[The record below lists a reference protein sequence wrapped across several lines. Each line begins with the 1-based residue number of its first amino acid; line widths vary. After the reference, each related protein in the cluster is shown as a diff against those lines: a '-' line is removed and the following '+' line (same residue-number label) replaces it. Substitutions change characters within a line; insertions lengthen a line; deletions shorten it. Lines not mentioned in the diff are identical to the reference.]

1 MICHS
6 SSSSQGKLKNCGC
19 GSPNEVLPEDGIDVG
34 AIRVLPARI
43 SLPRPSTMVGVVQLD
58 QEAMCSVPLLLHV
71 NEDTT
76 AAVGETIRGVDVVNK
91 HNLRVDLD
99 LEDCLE
105 WCVLDAPGI
114 VRAELLHCSAGILS
128 LYGEQFPLNFAKFGV
143 VSGID
148 LGICAVNVDGIVEAG
163 VSAGTDSGSQ
173 KGNVFICLV
182 PCPHPVQQ
190 VTIDLVFSL
199 AMVLF

>member
-114 VRAELLHCSAGILS
+114 VRAELLLTVLLAFLAFMVNSSPSISLS
-128 LYGEQFPLNFAKFGV
+128 LASFLALTLAF
-143 VSGID
+143 
-148 LGICAVNVDGIVEAG
+148 
-163 VSAGTDSGSQ
+163 
-173 KGNVFICLV
+173 V
-182 PCPHPVQQ
+182 P
-190 VTIDLVFSL
+190 
-199 AMVLF
+199 

>member
-1 MICHS
+1 
-6 SSSSQGKLKNCGC
+6 
-19 GSPNEVLPEDGIDVG
+19 
-34 AIRVLPARI
+34 
-43 SLPRPSTMVGVVQLD
+43 MVGVVQLD

-114 VRAELLHCSAGILS
+114 VRAELLLTVLLAFLAFMVNSSPSISLS
-128 LYGEQFPLNFAKFGV
+128 LASFLALTLAF
-143 VSGID
+143 
-148 LGICAVNVDGIVEAG
+148 
-163 VSAGTDSGSQ
+163 
-173 KGNVFICLV
+173 V
-182 PCPHPVQQ
+182 P
-190 VTIDLVFSL
+190 
-199 AMVLF
+199 